1 MTFDEDSMEKAY
13 KMLEST
19 EKFCD
24 VGDGV
29 FGHMFK
35 DQSRRAEIHS
45 LTAHEKLYRKCI
57 IADCLLFEA
66 ILAFLKQGLA
76 GYIKGG
82 FILRKAWKMYV
93 KVYNEAE
100 KLCATPSPI
109 TPGSSSPLAEDDYD
123 GMDDLMDGKVEN
135 GYGIDASTR
144 DSEGK
149 TSEML
154 EKMMLEDLPIG
165 AAPVNSSSGTT
176 SDETSA
182 ESELLVATQSV
193 TSVPAAKPIDMKS
206 IPWDD
211 DGYVFESPVKDLQDQ
226 DTRLRAAVYFGY
238 GLMNLCISLI
248 PPKLLKVAN
257 LLGFKG
263 DRQFG
268 LQALKYVSNSQDV
281 KAPLA
286 RSAIID
292 DDDGVKIYFRLALL
306 WYHTIIRP
314 FFALDDK
321 QDAGML
327 CNCECNCET
336 FLFHHRHYVMYSS

>member
-29 FGHMFK
+29 FGQMFK
-35 DQSRRAEIHS
+35 DHSRRAEIHS
-45 LTAHEKLYRKCI
+45 LTPHEKLYRKCI

-66 ILAFLKQGLA
+66 ILAFLKQGIA

-93 KVYNEAE
+93 KVYHEAE
-100 KLCATPSPI
+100 KLCASPSPI
-109 TPGSSSPLAEDDYD
+109 TLGTSFTEDEHD
-123 GMDDLMDGKVEN
+123 GMDDNSGANGKLEN
-135 GYGIDASTR
+135 GYGIGDSS
-144 DSEGK
+144 SEGK
-149 TSEML
+149 AL
-154 EKMMLEDLPIG
+154 ENLSLEDLPIG
-165 AAPVNSSSGTT
+165 AAPVNSGSGDTRG
-176 SDETSA
+176 DDIDIDD
-182 ESELLVATQSV
+182 LRVATVSATTV
-193 TSVPAAKPIDMKS
+193 LPAKASNLRS

-211 DGYVFESPVKDLQDQ
+211 DNYVFDSPVKELQDQ

-238 GLMNLCISLI
+238 GIMNLCISLI

-286 RSAIID
+286 RLGIFDVNGA
-292 DDDGVKIYFRLALL
+292 KINFRLALL

-314 FFALDDK
+314 FFALDNK
-321 QDAGML
+321 QDAGKYYVSVLFSL
-327 CNCECNCET
+327 C
-336 FLFHHRHYVMYSS
+336 HVMSHD

>member
-29 FGHMFK
+29 FGQMFK
-35 DQSRRAEIHS
+35 DQTRRAEIHK
-45 LTAHEKLYRKCI
+45 LTPHEKLFRKSI

-66 ILAFLKQGLA
+66 ILAFLKQGIA
-76 GYIKGG
+76 GYVKGG
-82 FILRKAWKMYV
+82 FILRKAWKMYM
-93 KVYNEAE
+93 KVYQEAE
-100 KLCATPSPI
+100 KLCASPSPI
-109 TPGSSSPLAEDDYD
+109 TPGSGSPLPEDNYD
-123 GMDDLMDGKVEN
+123 GMDEN
-135 GYGIDASTR
+135 GGAHSKIENGHGIGESGNTPESLENLNSPIGPAPINTSGSFDSTDTGTTNDETDDILVPTASAPVA
-144 DSEGK
+144 K
-149 TSEML
+149 TS
-154 EKMMLEDLPIG
+154 DR
-165 AAPVNSSSGTT
+165 
-176 SDETSA
+176 
-182 ESELLVATQSV
+182 Q
-193 TSVPAAKPIDMKS
+193 S

-211 DGYVFESPVKDLQDQ
+211 DDYVFESPVKELQDQ

-286 RSAIID
+286 RLDI
-292 DDDGVKIYFRLALL
+292 FRC
-306 WYHTIIRP
+306 H
-314 FFALDDK
+314 
-321 QDAGML
+321 
-327 CNCECNCET
+327 
-336 FLFHHRHYVMYSS
+336 

>member
-24 VGDGV
+24 IGDGV
-29 FGHMFK
+29 FGQMFK
-35 DQSRRAEIHS
+35 DHARRAEIHS

-66 ILAFLKQGLA
+66 ILAFLKQGIA

-82 FILRKAWKMYV
+82 FILRKAWKMYM
-93 KVYNEAE
+93 KVYHEAE
-100 KLCATPSPI
+100 KLCASPSPI
-109 TPGSSSPLAEDDYD
+109 TPGSGSPLLEDNYD
-123 GMDDLMDGKVEN
+123 GVESNGKVEN
-135 GYGIDASTR
+135 GYGIGEGSGSSTENGS
-144 DSEGK
+144 D
-149 TSEML
+149 ML
-154 EKMMLEDLPIG
+154 KNLGLEDLPIG
-165 AAPVNSSSGTT
+165 AAPVNSGSIDSTDIGTT
-176 SDETSA
+176 ADETDG
-182 ESELLVATQSV
+182 LLVATRSV
-193 TSVPAAKPIDMKS
+193 AAKTKDLHS

-211 DGYVFESPVKDLQDQ
+211 DSFVFESPVRELQDQ

-238 GLMNLCISLI
+238 GIMNLCISLI
-248 PPKLLKVAN
+248 PPKLLRVAN

-286 RSAIID
+286 R
-292 DDDGVKIYFRLALL
+292 
-306 WYHTIIRP
+306 
-314 FFALDDK
+314 LDIS
-321 QDAGML
+321 ML
-327 CNCECNCET
+327 T
-336 FLFHHRHYVMYSS
+336 QY

>member
-24 VGDGV
+24 IGDGM
-29 FGHMFK
+29 FGQMFK
-35 DQSRRAEIHS
+35 DNSRRAEILS
-45 LTAHEKLYRKCI
+45 LTPHEKLYRKCI

-66 ILAFLKQGLA
+66 ILAFLKQGIA

-82 FILRKAWKMYV
+82 FILRKAWKMYM
-93 KVYNEAE
+93 KVYHEAE

-109 TPGSSSPLAEDDYD
+109 TLGTYSLLTEEEYGDSDDVREAN
-123 GMDDLMDGKVEN
+123 GKVEN
-135 GYGIDASTR
+135 GYEIG
-144 DSEGK
+144 E
-149 TSEML
+149 TSAD
-154 EKMMLEDLPIG
+154 EKAFENLSLEDLPIG
-165 AAPVNSSSGTT
+165 AAPVNSCSSSSNGTT
-176 SDETSA
+176 NDSQLAQAPATVPPPKA
-182 ESELLVATQSV
+182 PELR
-193 TSVPAAKPIDMKS
+193 S

-211 DGYVFESPVKDLQDQ
+211 DSYIFESPVKEPQDQ

-238 GLMNLCISLI
+238 GLMNLSISLI

-286 RSAIID
+286 RLDIFNIKAI
-292 DDDGVKIYFRLALL
+292 R
-306 WYHTIIRP
+306 
-314 FFALDDK
+314 
-321 QDAGML
+321 
-327 CNCECNCET
+327 
-336 FLFHHRHYVMYSS
+336 

>member
-29 FGHMFK
+29 FGQMFK

-45 LTAHEKLYRKCI
+45 LTPHEKLYRKCI

-66 ILAFLKQGLA
+66 ILAFLKQGIA

-93 KVYNEAE
+93 KVYHEAE

-109 TPGSSSPLAEDDYD
+109 TPGTSSPLTEDEHD
-123 GMDDLMDGKVEN
+123 GMVDNSGTNGKVEN
-135 GYGIDASTR
+135 GFGIGDNST
-144 DSEGK
+144 EGK

-154 EKMMLEDLPIG
+154 ENLSLEDLPIG
-165 AAPVNSSSGTT
+165 AAPVNSGSGGSTDDT
-176 SDETSA
+176 DE
-182 ESELLVATQSV
+182 LQVATRSV
-193 TSVPAAKPIDMKS
+193 TTVPPAKTSGLRS

-211 DGYVFESPVKDLQDQ
+211 DGYVFDSPVKELQDQ

-238 GLMNLCISLI
+238 GIMNLCISLI

-286 RSAIID
+286 RLGIFNVN
-292 DDDGVKIYFRLALL
+292 GTKIN
-306 WYHTIIRP
+306 
-314 FFALDDK
+314 LD
-321 QDAGML
+321 
-327 CNCECNCET
+327 
-336 FLFHHRHYVMYSS
+336 

>member
-19 EKFCD
+19 EKYCD

-29 FGHMFK
+29 FGQMFK
-35 DQSRRAEIHS
+35 DQSRRAEIHGLS
-45 LTAHEKLYRKCI
+45 QHEKLYRKCI

-93 KVYNEAE
+93 KVYHEAE

-109 TPGSSSPLAEDDYD
+109 SLDSSAAFLEDEQD
-123 GMDDLMDGKVEN
+123 GTGDNGRASSKVEN
-135 GYGIDASTR
+135 GYGIGESDISST
-144 DSEGK
+144 GNGGN
-149 TSEML
+149 TTEML
-154 EKMMLEDLPIG
+154 QNLGLEDLPIG
-165 AAPVNSSSGTT
+165 AAPVNSSNVDSNNVG
-176 SDETSA
+176 DETDGS
-182 ESELLVATQSV
+182 LVTAPPVS
-193 TSVPAAKPIDMKS
+193 SVPVVAKTSQQRS

-211 DGYVFESPVKDLQDQ
+211 DNYVFESPVKEPQDE

-238 GLMNLCISLI
+238 GIMNLCISLI

-268 LQALKYVSNSQDV
+268 LQALKYVSSSQDV

-286 RSAIID
+286 RLDMFNTD
-292 DDDGVKIYFRLALL
+292 DIKRL
-306 WYHTIIRP
+306 
-314 FFALDDK
+314 
-321 QDAGML
+321 
-327 CNCECNCET
+327 
-336 FLFHHRHYVMYSS
+336 

>member
-29 FGHMFK
+29 FGQMFK
-35 DQSRRAEIHS
+35 DHSRRAEIHS
-45 LTAHEKLYRKCI
+45 LTPHEKLYRKCI

-66 ILAFLKQGLA
+66 ILAFLKQGIA

-93 KVYNEAE
+93 KVYHEAE

-109 TPGSSSPLAEDDYD
+109 TPGTSSPLTEDEHD
-123 GMDDLMDGKVEN
+123 GLDSGTNGKVEN
-135 GYGIDASTR
+135 GYGIGDNPT
-144 DSEGK
+144 EGK
-149 TSEML
+149 TL
-154 EKMMLEDLPIG
+154 ENLSLEDLPIG
-165 AAPVNSSSGTT
+165 AAPVNSGSGDFTGDT
-176 SDETSA
+176 DD
-182 ESELLVATQSV
+182 LQVATRSAMTV
-193 TSVPAAKPIDMKS
+193 PPAKTSSLKS

-211 DGYVFESPVKDLQDQ
+211 DNYVFASPVKELQDQ

-238 GLMNLCISLI
+238 GIMNLCISLI

-286 RSAIID
+286 R
-292 DDDGVKIYFRLALL
+292 
-306 WYHTIIRP
+306 
-314 FFALDDK
+314 LDVFDFNGTK
-321 QDAGML
+321 
-327 CNCECNCET
+327 N
-336 FLFHHRHYVMYSS
+336 

>member
-29 FGHMFK
+29 FGQMFK
-35 DQSRRAEIHS
+35 DQTRRAEIHN
-45 LTAHEKLYRKCI
+45 LTPHEKLCRKCI

-66 ILAFLKQGLA
+66 ILAFLKQGIA

-93 KVYNEAE
+93 KVYHEAE

-109 TPGSSSPLAEDDYD
+109 TPGSSSPLADDDHDGIEDN
-123 GMDDLMDGKVEN
+123 GQPTIGTVEN
-135 GYGIDASTR
+135 GYEIGEAATNG
-144 DSEGK
+144 GK
-149 TSEML
+149 ATEML
-154 EKMMLEDLPIG
+154 ENLTLVENFPIG
-165 AAPVNSSSGTT
+165 AAPVNSGGVDSIDVG
-176 SDETSA
+176 DESND
-182 ESELLVATQSV
+182 LLETAQSIA
-193 TSVPAAKPIDMKS
+193 SVPVAAKPIDLMS
-206 IPWDD
+206 VPWEDD
-211 DGYVFESPVKDLQDQ
+211 NYVFESPVKELQDQ

-238 GLMNLCISLI
+238 GIMNLCISLI

-257 LLGFKG
+257 LLGFRG

-268 LQALKYVSNSQDV
+268 LQALKYVSNSQDI

-286 RSAIID
+286 RLAIFGID
-292 DDDGVKIYFRLALL
+292 GL
-306 WYHTIIRP
+306 
-314 FFALDDK
+314 
-321 QDAGML
+321 
-327 CNCECNCET
+327 
-336 FLFHHRHYVMYSS
+336 

>member
-19 EKFCD
+19 EKYCD

-29 FGHMFK
+29 FGQMFK
-35 DQSRRAEIHS
+35 DHSRRAEIHS
-45 LTAHEKLYRKCI
+45 LSQHEKLYRKCI

-93 KVYNEAE
+93 KVYHEAE

-109 TPGSSSPLAEDDYD
+109 TLDSSFLEEEQD
-123 GMDDLMDGKVEN
+123 GLGNNGRSNSKVEN
-135 GYGIDASTR
+135 GFGIEESDSSST
-144 DSEGK
+144 DNGGS
-149 TSEML
+149 TTEML
-154 EKMMLEDLPIG
+154 NNLGLEDLPIG
-165 AAPVNSSSGTT
+165 AAPVNSSSTDSTDVGTT
-176 SDETSA
+176 GDETDD
-182 ESELLVATQSV
+182 LLVTAPPV
-193 TSVPAAKPIDMKS
+193 TSVPAVTKTSDQQS

-211 DGYVFESPVKDLQDQ
+211 DSYMFESPVKKPQDE

-238 GLMNLCISLI
+238 GIMNLCISLI

-268 LQALKYVSNSQDV
+268 LQALKYVSSSQDV

-286 RSAIID
+286 R
-292 DDDGVKIYFRLALL
+292 
-306 WYHTIIRP
+306 
-314 FFALDDK
+314 
-321 QDAGML
+321 
-327 CNCECNCET
+327 
-336 FLFHHRHYVMYSS
+336 

>member
-29 FGHMFK
+29 FGQMFK
-35 DQSRRAEIHS
+35 DHSRRAEIHN
-45 LTAHEKLYRKCI
+45 LTLHEKLYRKCI

-66 ILAFLKQGLA
+66 ILAFLKQGIA

-93 KVYNEAE
+93 KVYHEAE

-109 TPGSSSPLAEDDYD
+109 TPGTSSPLTEDEHD
-123 GMDDLMDGKVEN
+123 GMDDNSVTNGKVEN
-135 GYGIDASTR
+135 GYGIG
-144 DSEGK
+144 DSSGK
-149 TSEML
+149 TL
-154 EKMMLEDLPIG
+154 EKLSLEDLPIG
-165 AAPVNSSSGTT
+165 AAPVNSSSGDVTDDT
-176 SDETSA
+176 DDSQ
-182 ESELLVATQSV
+182 VATRSAV
-193 TSVPAAKPIDMKS
+193 TVPPAKTS
-206 IPWDD
+206 SLRLIPWDD
-211 DGYVFESPVKDLQDQ
+211 DNYVFDSPVKELQDQ

-238 GLMNLCISLI
+238 GIMNLCISLI

-286 RSAIID
+286 R
-292 DDDGVKIYFRLALL
+292 
-306 WYHTIIRP
+306 
-314 FFALDDK
+314 LDISDFNDTK
-321 QDAGML
+321 
-327 CNCECNCET
+327 N
-336 FLFHHRHYVMYSS
+336 

>member
-29 FGHMFK
+29 FGQMFK
-35 DQSRRAEIHS
+35 DHSRRAEIHN
-45 LTAHEKLYRKCI
+45 LTPHEKLYRKCI

-66 ILAFLKQGLA
+66 ILAFLKQGIA

-109 TPGSSSPLAEDDYD
+109 APGTSSPLTEDEHD
-123 GMDDLMDGKVEN
+123 GMNDNSGTNGNLEN
-135 GYGIDASTR
+135 GYGIGDSST
-144 DSEGK
+144 EEK
-149 TSEML
+149 TL
-154 EKMMLEDLPIG
+154 EKLSLEDLPIG
-165 AAPVNSSSGTT
+165 AAPVNSGSGDVTDDT
-176 SDETSA
+176 DDSQ
-182 ESELLVATQSV
+182 VATRSAP
-193 TSVPAAKPIDMKS
+193 PAKTFSLRS

-211 DGYVFESPVKDLQDQ
+211 DNYVFDSPVKELQDQ
-226 DTRLRAAVYFGY
+226 DSRLRAAVYFGY
-238 GLMNLCISLI
+238 GIMNLCISLI

-286 RSAIID
+286 R
-292 DDDGVKIYFRLALL
+292 
-306 WYHTIIRP
+306 
-314 FFALDDK
+314 LDIFDFNSTK
-321 QDAGML
+321 
-327 CNCECNCET
+327 N
-336 FLFHHRHYVMYSS
+336 

>member
-24 VGDGV
+24 IGDGM
-29 FGHMFK
+29 FGQMFK

-45 LTAHEKLYRKCI
+45 LTPHEKLYRKCI

-66 ILAFLKQGLA
+66 ILAFLKQGIA

-82 FILRKAWKMYV
+82 FIIRKAWKMYM
-93 KVYNEAE
+93 KVYHEAE

-109 TPGSSSPLAEDDYD
+109 TPGMYSPLTEDEHD
-123 GMDDLMDGKVEN
+123 GTDDVSGANGKVEN
-135 GYGIDASTR
+135 GYGIGETSA
-144 DSEGK
+144 EGK
-149 TSEML
+149 TL
-154 EKMMLEDLPIG
+154 ENLSLEDLPIG
-165 AAPVNSSSGTT
+165 AAPVNSSSNGTT
-176 SDETSA
+176 DDSQLA
-182 ESELLVATQSV
+182 QAPAT
-193 TSVPAAKPIDMKS
+193 VPPPKAPVLQS

-211 DGYVFESPVKDLQDQ
+211 DSYVFESPVKEPQDQ

-238 GLMNLCISLI
+238 GLMNLSISLI

-286 RSAIID
+286 RSGIFNIEM
-292 DDDGVKIYFRLALL
+292 IYYKL
-306 WYHTIIRP
+306 I
-314 FFALDDK
+314 LD
-321 QDAGML
+321 
-327 CNCECNCET
+327 
-336 FLFHHRHYVMYSS
+336 

>member
-24 VGDGV
+24 IGDGV
-29 FGHMFK
+29 FGQMFK

-45 LTAHEKLYRKCI
+45 LTPHEKLYRKCI

-66 ILAFLKQGLA
+66 ILAFLKQGIA

-93 KVYNEAE
+93 KVYHEAE

-109 TPGSSSPLAEDDYD
+109 TPGTSSLLVEDEHNGIEDNN
-123 GMDDLMDGKVEN
+123 GVNGKVEN
-135 GYGIDASTR
+135 GYGIGDGP
-144 DSEGK
+144 SEGK

-154 EKMMLEDLPIG
+154 ENLSLENLPIG
-165 AAPVNSSSGTT
+165 AAPVNSGSGEF
-176 SDETSA
+176 SIAGDETDDS
-182 ESELLVATQSV
+182 LVPTRP
-193 TSVPAAKPIDMKS
+193 TVPLAKASHLRS

-211 DGYVFESPVKDLQDQ
+211 DSYEFESPVKELQDE
-226 DTRLRAAVYFGY
+226 DTRLRAAVFFGY
-238 GLMNLCISLI
+238 GIMNLCISLI

-286 RSAIID
+286 RLGISD
-292 DDDGVKIYFRLALL
+292 VDGA
-306 WYHTIIRP
+306 
-314 FFALDDK
+314 
-321 QDAGML
+321 
-327 CNCECNCET
+327 
-336 FLFHHRHYVMYSS
+336 